1 MPTGILARFRKQ
13 YNIPGTQSSGM
24 DWLLVLAI
32 LPILAASLVTMHSFT
47 GDSSYAAHQFIVIAV
62 SFAAFFVAYRL
73 DARILRSTWFS
84 VSFYSVSLAL
94 LLLLSVL
101 GKVSHGAQSWFTIA
115 GLSFQPSDFAK
126 LALLIILAKYFS
138 RRHIEIA
145 NIKHIII
152 SGIYAFIFFAIV
164 LTNPDLGSAMMMFLI
179 WLGMVMVSGISKK
192 HLLAMIA
199 VVAIVFAL
207 LWNFGF
213 REYQKDRI
221 RNFINPLADIR
232 GAGYNAYQ
240 STIAV
245 GSGELWGKG
254 LGYGT
259 QSRLKFLPEYQTD
272 FIFAAFS
279 EEWGFAGVVILFTLY
294 GVIIWR
300 IIANALRGATNF
312 EVLYGAGLAIFF
324 IVHIAINV
332 GMNIHLLPVT
342 GTPLPLMSYG
352 GTHIL
357 VEFIA
362 LGILMSMRRYGIDV
376 RRGAGNDS

>member
-207 LWNFGF
+207 LWNFG
-213 REYQKDRI
+213 
-221 RNFINPLADIR
+221 
-232 GAGYNAYQ
+232 
-240 STIAV
+240 
-245 GSGELWGKG
+245 
-254 LGYGT
+254 
-259 QSRLKFLPEYQTD
+259 
-272 FIFAAFS
+272 
-279 EEWGFAGVVILFTLY
+279 
-294 GVIIWR
+294 
-300 IIANALRGATNF
+300 
-312 EVLYGAGLAIFF
+312 
-324 IVHIAINV
+324 
-332 GMNIHLLPVT
+332 
-342 GTPLPLMSYG
+342 
-352 GTHIL
+352 
-357 VEFIA
+357 
-362 LGILMSMRRYGIDV
+362 
-376 RRGAGNDS
+376 